1 MCYSNRE
8 EKTVTYPLSNGRDLL
23 LSKDLAKFYQACNNN
38 STLFKQ
44 FESITNQENFLLL
57 AVQLGV
63 ERGYTFTIS
72 EVEADIE
79 SSTASG
85 QGEYFCLPIGCWHK
99 T

>member
-8 EKTVTYPLSNGRDLL
+8 EKMVTHSIRDDSDLL
-23 LSKDLAKFYQACNNN
+23 LSKDLSQFYQAFSHD

-44 FESITNQENFLLL
+44 FEAIANQENFLLL
-57 AVQLGV
+57 AVQLGA
-63 ERGYTFTIS
+63 EKGYNFTIS

-85 QGEYFCLPIGCWHK
+85 QGKYFCLPIGCWQK
-99 T
+99 I